1 MLLAEL
7 EIWHTR
13 PLTPTRRVSLGH
25 MILPADPAPGF
36 GGLLLGAIV
45 ARHISDV
52 DDELLPDTHRLV
64 EQVQRGERIVQP
76 RLRHRFQVDRHGMA
90 RSLHRLVGTDSDFA
104 FEFDTQG
111 NPVQQ
116 ILGAIY
122 ALERL
127 EIGLRRSLAPV
138 MIKALNWRGPLGSAF
153 VAHLVGSK
161 STSLRSIGD
170 PRAWALELLGFPPGT
185 TKPST
190 GDIKKKYRALIR
202 EVHPD
207 FGGDDIRARTTIS
220 DLGEARRILL
230 EMAGA

>member
-36 GGLLLGAIV
+36 GGLLLGAVV
-45 ARHISDV
+45 ARHIGDV
-52 DDELLPDTHRLV
+52 EDDLLPDTHRLV
-64 EQVQRGERIVQP
+64 DQIQRGERIVQP

-90 RSLHRLVGTDSDFA
+90 RSLHRLVGTDNDFA

-116 ILGAIY
+116 VLGAVY

-127 EIGLRRSLAPV
+127 DLGTRRSLGPV
-138 MIKALNWRGPLGSAF
+138 LTKALNWRGPLGGAF

-185 TKPST
+185 TKPSS
-190 GDIKKKYRALIR
+190 GDIKRRYRAMIR
-202 EVHPD
+202 QVHPD
-207 FGGDDIRARTTIS
+207 YGGDDVQARTTIG

-230 EMAGA
+230 DMSSS